1 VVTPETGV
9 LVPPNDPE
17 RLAQGIVALAA
28 DPSRRAAMGERAR
41 RRVANRF
48 SAERLVR
55 DIDSLYTEL
64 LHEPEVPAKRPTAFG
79 L

>member
-1 VVTPETGV
+1 VTPETGV

-28 DPSRRAAMGERAR
+28 DPAQRAVMGERAR
-41 RRVANRF
+41 RHVAPRF

-55 DIDSLYTEL
+55 DIDSLYANL
-64 LHEPEVPAKRPTAFG
+64 LNEPEVPVKRRTVFG